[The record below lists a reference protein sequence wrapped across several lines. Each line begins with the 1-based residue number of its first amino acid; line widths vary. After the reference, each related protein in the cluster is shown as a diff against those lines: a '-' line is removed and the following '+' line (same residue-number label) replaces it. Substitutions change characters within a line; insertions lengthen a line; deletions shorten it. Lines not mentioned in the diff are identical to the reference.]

1 MHWVNKFKC
10 AFQGLRSGVVGQSS
24 FYVHIPATLVV
35 PLMAYLLNCSHWQW
49 CVLGLCVGLVWA
61 LELCNSA
68 IEHLA
73 RGLCKDQNNDVG
85 KALDTA
91 SAAVLVGALT
101 ALGIGLS
108 IFVYQLLWMPL
119 AVPA

>member
-1 MHWVNKFKC
+1 MHWVNKFRY
-10 AFQGLRSGVVGQSS
+10 AFRGLSWGVVGQSS
-24 FYVHIPATLVV
+24 FYVHIPATLAV
-35 PLMAYLLNCSHWQW
+35 PAMAYFLDCSLWQW

-73 RGLCKDQNNDVG
+73 RGLCSEQNIDVG

-91 SAAVLVGALT
+91 SAAVLVGSLT
-101 ALGIGLS
+101 ALIIGVS
-108 IFVYQLLWMPL
+108 IFSYQLFWR
-119 AVPA
+119 